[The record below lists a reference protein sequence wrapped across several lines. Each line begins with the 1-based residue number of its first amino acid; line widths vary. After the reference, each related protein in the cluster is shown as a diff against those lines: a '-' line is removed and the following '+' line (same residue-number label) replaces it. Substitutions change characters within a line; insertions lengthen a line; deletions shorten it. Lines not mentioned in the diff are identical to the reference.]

1 MCGGRGDPKVDQAV
15 REGTRLVA
23 DVDLWFDPVC
33 PYAWI
38 ASRWLLEVERVREV
52 SVHMH
57 VMSLSV
63 LNADRPEVS
72 ESSVRRGW
80 GPVRV
85 MTATTLA
92 YGQEAVR
99 ALYGAMGALIHQ
111 ERVRVGRDLY
121 ARALDRARLPH
132 TLANAALTTVYDDAV
147 RASHRAG
154 VADLDDVAAAPVIH
168 LPGPDGRVAV
178 FAGPV
183 LTPTP
188 RGEAAGDL
196 WDGLVRVA
204 RADAF
209 FEIRRSR
216 TRHPDFT

>member
-1 MCGGRGDPKVDQAV
+1 VSERDEALTPVG
-15 REGTRLVA
+15 
-23 DVDLWFDPVC
+23 LWFDPIC

-38 ASRWLLEVERVREV
+38 TSRWLLEVEGVRDV
-52 SVHMH
+52 SVNLQ

-63 LNADRPEVS
+63 LNAGRPEFS
-72 ESSVRRGW
+72 ESSIRRGW

-85 MTATTLA
+85 MTATSLG

-99 ALYGAMGALIHQ
+99 ALYGAMGALIHE
-111 ERVRVGRDLY
+111 ERVRIGRDLY
-121 ARALDRARLPH
+121 ARALDRAGLPH

-147 RASHRAG
+147 HASHRAG
-154 VADLDDVAAAPVIH
+154 VADLGDAVATPVIH
-168 LPGPDGRVAV
+168 MPGPDGRVAV

-209 FEIRRSR
+209 FEIRRAR
-216 TRHPDFT
+216 TRRPDFT

>member
-1 MCGGRGDPKVDQAV
+1 MQRRDESSLATVG
-15 REGTRLVA
+15 
-23 DVDLWFDPVC
+23 LWFDPIC

-38 ASRWLLEVERVREV
+38 TSRWLLEVERVREV
-52 SVHMH
+52 SVNLQ

-63 LNADRPEVS
+63 LNAGRPDVS

-85 MTATTLA
+85 MIATSLA
-92 YGQEAVR
+92 YGQDAVR
-99 ALYGAMGALIHQ
+99 ALYGAMGALIHE

-147 RASHRAG
+147 RASHEDG
-154 VADLDDVAAAPVIH
+154 VADLGDAAASPVIH

-204 RADAF
+204 RSDEF

-216 TRHPDFT
+216 TSRPDFT

>member
-1 MCGGRGDPKVDQAV
+1 LTAV
-15 REGTRLVA
+15 G
-23 DVDLWFDPVC
+23 LWFDPIC

-38 ASRWLLEVERVREV
+38 TSRWLLEVERVREV
-52 SVHMH
+52 SVNLQ

-63 LNADRPEVS
+63 LNAGRPEVS
-72 ESSVRRGW
+72 ESSIRRGW

-85 MTATTLA
+85 LTATSLA
-92 YGQEAVR
+92 YGQDAVR
-99 ALYGAMGALIHQ
+99 ALYGAMGALIHE
-111 ERVRVGRDLY
+111 ERVRVDRDLY

-147 RASHRAG
+147 RASHQAG
-154 VADLDDVAAAPVIH
+154 VADLDDVAATPVIH
-168 LPGPDGRVAV
+168 MPGPDGRTAV

-209 FEIRRSR
+209 FELRRSR
-216 TRHPDFT
+216 TRRPDFT